1 MLSIIFKKNYLKIF
15 SIITTKPGVSI
26 KPALP
31 GSPLSLLFKNPVK
44 IFC

>member
-1 MLSIIFKKNYLKIF
+1 MLSIIFKKYYLKIC

-26 KPALP
+26 KPAP
-31 GSPLSLLFKNPVK
+31 FSLIFKNPVK